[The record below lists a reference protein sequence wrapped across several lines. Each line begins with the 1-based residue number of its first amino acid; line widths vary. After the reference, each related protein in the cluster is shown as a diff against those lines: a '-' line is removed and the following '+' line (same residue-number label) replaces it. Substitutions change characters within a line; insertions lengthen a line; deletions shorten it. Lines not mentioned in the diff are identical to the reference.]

1 MTQWWNQ
8 RTAAASCSHVFRINW
23 NLFLHELETLMRK
36 LYISS
41 KLWPQCGALFLLTVL
56 RHDGSEPAPSLPL
69 PPPPVCRWG
78 RCIKESFSRW
88 KQTPAAAHTE
98 IFVTNCR
105 ISCRKMET
113 LLTLW
118 IALSV
123 TASGMKTLSAHVWYL
138 WMFSLIAAPSGMKTE
153 YLENQKLNKE
163 VEEIGQISLPSDGL
177 KGKTQLRSF

>member
-41 KLWPQCGALFLLTVL
+41 KLWPQSGALFLLTVL

-105 ISCRKMET
+105 ISRERWRRC
-113 LLTLW
+113 
-118 IALSV
+118 SH
-123 TASGMKTLSAHVWYL
+123 SGSLSASRPQVWKHSQL
-138 WMFSLIAAPSGMKTE
+138 TFDTFECLVWSQL
-153 YLENQKLNKE
+153 Q
-163 VEEIGQISLPSDGL
+163 VEWKQNIWRT
-177 KGKTQLRSF
+177 KN